1 MKKARTGEREPT
13 ETDDDKQ
20 PKPKETEDDKQPKPK
35 ETEDN
40 KQPTPKETED
50 EKQTTGKRQLKTTKQ
65 DDDKE
70 KKKKKKTDDKKQ
82 PKPKPKETGD
92 EKQPK
97 PKETDDK
104 KQPKPK
110 ETGDEKQPKPK
121 ETDDKQPKPKETG
134 DEKQPKETGDKKQ
147 PKPKETGDDKQPKPK
162 ETGDNKQPKPKETGD
177 QKQAD
182 VTWSNL
188 HEKAVCDG
196 EISSEPFVKGDE
208 VYVSFESGLEWRVPH
223 LVPDDLKGEQKALPM
238 IGQTKQ
244 KPKPKASP
252 KPVPDFDLGC
262 CRIKYA
268 SQGQKTPILKFEVR
282 ADRTG
287 PCSIFK
293 QKMQVVLKP
302 GGFTAEQGMNFLKTF
317 AFAYD
322 GMNLCPDAVDFKV
335 CKQSLLDYGSKN
347 GVDWSKHLSW
357 QFVNRLKL
365 PGFPEASI
373 GLI

>member
-110 ETGDEKQPKPK
+110 ETGDEKQPK
-121 ETDDKQPKPKETG
+121 
-134 DEKQPKETGDKKQ
+134 ETGDKKQ

-162 ETGDNKQPKPKETGD
+162 ETGDNKQPKPKKTGD

-287 PCSIFK
+287 PCSIF
-293 QKMQVVLKP
+293 QAENA
-302 GGFTAEQGMNFLKTF
+302 GGAEARWLHCGAGHELPQNFRLCLRRHELVSGCCGLQGLQ
-317 AFAYD
+317 AIVA
-322 GMNLCPDAVDFKV
+322 
-335 CKQSLLDYGSKN
+335 
-347 GVDWSKHLSW
+347 
-357 QFVNRLKL
+357 
-365 PGFPEASI
+365 
-373 GLI
+373 

>member
-104 KQPKPK
+104 
-110 ETGDEKQPKPK
+110 
-121 ETDDKQPKPKETG
+121 KQPKPKETG

-268 SQGQKTPILKFEVR
+268 SQGQKTPIFKFEVR

>member
-35 ETEDN
+35 ETEDDKQTKGKETEDN
-40 KQPTPKETED
+40 KQPKPEETED
-50 EKQTTGKRQLKTTKQ
+50 EKQTKGKRQLKTTKQ

-70 KKKKKKTDDKKQ
+70 KKKKKTDDKKQ
-82 PKPKPKETGD
+82 PKPKETGD

-110 ETGDEKQPKPK
+110 ETGDEKQPK
-121 ETDDKQPKPKETG
+121 
-134 DEKQPKETGDKKQ
+134 PKETGDKKQ

-238 IGQTKQ
+238 VGQTKQ

-302 GGFTAEQGMNFLKTF
+302 GGFTAEQGMNFLKTV

>member
-1 MKKARTGEREPT
+1 MKTARTGEREPT

-20 PKPKETEDDKQPKPK
+20 PKPKETEGRQAA
-35 ETEDN
+35 ETQGDRDEGQGDRG
-40 KQPTPKETED
+40 QQAAETPRRPRTRSRRRARD
-50 EKQTTGKRQLKTTKQ
+50 SSRRRSKTTTRRRR
-65 DDDKE
+65 
-70 KKKKKKTDDKKQ
+70 KKKEDRRQEAAENPRRPTTRSSRN
-82 PKPKPKETGD
+82 PRKPATRSSRNRR
-92 EKQPK
+92 
-97 PKETDDK
+97 ETDDK
-104 KQPKPK
+104 KQPKLK
-110 ETGDEKQPKPK
+110 ETRDEKQPK
-121 ETDDKQPKPKETG
+121 
-134 DEKQPKETGDKKQ
+134 PKETGDKKQ

-162 ETGDNKQPKPKETGD
+162 ETGDNKQPKPNETGD
-177 QKQAD
+177 QKQDD

-238 IGQTKQ
+238 VGQTKQ

-268 SQGQKTPILKFEVR
+268 SQGQKMPILKFEVR

-302 GGFTAEQGMNFLKTF
+302 GGFTAEQGMNFLKTV